1 MFDELKR
8 AGAETPSVKRGQ
20 KRKLQ
25 LEEELL
31 LTLMRLRLGL
41 FVEDL
46 AFRFKISHSLV
57 TQFFST
63 WVGFCHQS

>member
-1 MFDELKR
+1 M
-8 AGAETPSVKRGQ
+8 Q
-20 KRKLQ
+20 KLH

-31 LTLMRLRLGL
+31 LTLMRLRLRL

-46 AFRFKISHSLV
+46 AFRFKVSHSLV